1 MRRFLYNSFVTFS
14 FTILIIPRSFS
25 TSINFHDSISINVV
39 VSDNDTIPATDN
51 FTFFVSNKGSD
62 SNDGRSATTPKLSI
76 TSVGKLLSNSSTGS
90 SGAIINLE
98 GSSLFREQFDATQNN
113 VQVRSFGLTNASQLA
128 KITGMDVIKGWDKTI
143 NADNVYNHLLKH
155 SIDLSSPAY
164 NYIIISEVD
173 TVLERTNPISAT
185 KYLTYVPTIEQ
196 CKNSSGTYYT
206 SNVTVNPIMVYM
218 HPTEGAPG
226 KNKFR
231 YEATTRNYNVGGFY
245 TDNAVYK
252 NIYFHASG
260 NGYGML
266 AAGKNTLIKN
276 SIFQGGGTHS
286 AVIKSGTIDSCL
298 FLPGPKGLSD
308 GIAAVFYNTEGKDDY
323 NKISNTI
330 FLDARTAVYTHTNGN
345 INHKSLIL
353 NNVYAFADTTAAV
366 NGLSAYDTDS
376 VDVSNCYVEGYPTG
390 WYGGATKLNIKNSI
404 FRNTNQSA
412 MLILSKANVTAQV
425 NISNVLIKTNGN
437 DQNQNAANG
446 WVAYGVRSIYSNVNV
461 EMTNSI
467 IHDFSTW
474 HAPLQAVITVQV
486 AGFLKAN
493 HNIYICD
500 VNNNN
505 SVYMYQANNIGGRG
519 TSSNILSD
527 YNAFVLLRGSKFNWT
542 AAPNNNG
549 ESSLA
554 TLLEWQSLTGQDKN
568 SIVIDLRN
576 NPLGL
581 KAIFVDPDNGNYS
594 LKQTLQ
600 ADSIRQIS
608 AGTTNPPLF
617 YPKRPLLENDGMP
630 FKTPG
635 GLSSFNGTVNSE
647 TESALKWQTF
657 NESEF
662 SSFIVEYSYDGIH
675 FLEAGGLKAINDSKD
690 NNYQFIHTHDRIDS
704 IYYRLKTVYTD
715 SSSLPSSLIKIY
727 SDFSQEFKIIVYPN
741 PFKHS
746 ITVEH
751 PRRDAGTIRIFNYE
765 GRLLKITNVV
775 ARTSHTLIS
784 LSNLSSGNYF
794 VQWSSGVEKLSMA
807 ITK

>member
-1 MRRFLYNSFVTFS
+1 
-14 FTILIIPRSFS
+14 
-25 TSINFHDSISINVV
+25 
-39 VSDNDTIPATDN
+39 
-51 FTFFVSNKGSD
+51 
-62 SNDGRSATTPKLSI
+62 
-76 TSVGKLLSNSSTGS
+76 
-90 SGAIINLE
+90 
-98 GSSLFREQFDATQNN
+98 
-113 VQVRSFGLTNASQLA
+113 
-128 KITGMDVIKGWDKTI
+128 
-143 NADNVYNHLLKH
+143 
-155 SIDLSSPAY
+155 
-164 NYIIISEVD
+164 
-173 TVLERTNPISAT
+173 
-185 KYLTYVPTIEQ
+185 
-196 CKNSSGTYYT
+196 
-206 SNVTVNPIMVYM
+206 
-218 HPTEGAPG
+218 
-226 KNKFR
+226 
-231 YEATTRNYNVGGFY
+231 
-245 TDNAVYK
+245 
-252 NIYFHASG
+252 
-260 NGYGML
+260 
-266 AAGKNTLIKN
+266 
-276 SIFQGGGTHS
+276 
-286 AVIKSGTIDSCL
+286 
-298 FLPGPKGLSD
+298 
-308 GIAAVFYNTEGKDDY
+308 
-323 NKISNTI
+323 
-330 FLDARTAVYTHTNGN
+330 
-345 INHKSLIL
+345 
-353 NNVYAFADTTAAV
+353 
-366 NGLSAYDTDS
+366 
-376 VDVSNCYVEGYPTG
+376 
-390 WYGGATKLNIKNSI
+390 
-404 FRNTNQSA
+404 

-581 KAIFVDPDNGNYS
+581 KTIFVDPDNGNYS